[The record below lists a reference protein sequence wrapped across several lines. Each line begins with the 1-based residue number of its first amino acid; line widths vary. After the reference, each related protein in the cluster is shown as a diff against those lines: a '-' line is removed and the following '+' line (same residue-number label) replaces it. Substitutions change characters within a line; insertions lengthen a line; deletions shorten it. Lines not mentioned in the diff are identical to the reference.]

1 MAKPVPRFWTWAGV
15 GLLLVALLA
24 FALLTPAPLLRKLDY
39 IGAAVCHRLPGH
51 SFFVA
56 GRQLPICQRCTGTFT
71 GALTGLLF
79 QWLVLRRRRAQRFP
93 SWPILAALAGLS
105 APWGLDGFN
114 SWMTLQSGR
123 AVGVLGY
130 APQPW
135 LRLLTGTLMGMSMS
149 VVLVAAF
156 NQTFW
161 RDGVSEPNLRGWRDF
176 AALLAVELAQAGL
189 ILWQPSWMLY
199 PLALYSAAGVVTMFV
214 LLGSMV
220 WVMALARDQRYTSW
234 RQLALP
240 FVWGGVFAALIIGS
254 MNGVRLFLTGTID
267 GVPGL

>member
-1 MAKPVPRFWTWAGV
+1 MDKPVPRFWTWVGV
-15 GLLLVALLA
+15 GLVVVALLA
-24 FALLTPAPLLRKLDY
+24 FVLLTPAPLLRKLDY

-56 GRQLPICQRCTGTFT
+56 GRQLPLCHRCTGTFT

-93 SWPILAALAGLS
+93 SWPILAVLAGL
-105 APWGLDGFN
+105 AALWGLDGFN
-114 SWMTLQSGR
+114 SWLTLQSGR
-123 AVGVLGY
+123 AIGGLGY

-135 LRLLTGTLMGMSMS
+135 LRLLTGTFMGMSMS

-161 RDGVSEPNLRGWRDF
+161 RDGVPEPNLRGWRDF
-176 AALLAVELAQAGL
+176 AALLVVELAQAGL
-189 ILWQPSWMLY
+189 ILWQPAWLLY
-199 PLALYSAAGVVTMFV
+199 PLSLYSIAGVVAMFV

-240 FVWGGVFAALIIGS
+240 LMWGGVFAALIIGS
-254 MNGVRLFLTGTID
+254 MDGIRLFLTSTID
-267 GVPGL
+267 GVSGL